1 LEPLKFFFLKQAGQ
15 GGGADVVPERIIE
28 QFREKYPGM
37 TDDEM
42 RVRSIRDESKCW
54 DSLIAFLKHIS

>member
-1 LEPLKFFFLKQAGQ
+1 LEPLKFFLKQAGQ
-15 GGGADVVPERIIE
+15 GGGADVVHIIE

-42 RVRSIRDESKCW
+42 RVEIRSEMKVSAGIASIR
-54 DSLIAFLKHIS
+54 F